1 MTSSVFEAD
10 LIIIGQLTL
19 SAMLGMVIGWRRE
32 YHNLLESEVRIFA
45 SVALGA
51 CAFGLVSILA
61 AGDKV
66 DPTRIS
72 AQVVTGIGFLGA
84 GMILHRQDRTTGL
97 ATAALLWATAAV
109 GMAIAHSLYLIG
121 IASAAMVFVV
131 RHFPTLIKPKYVIK
145 DPFKAPDTDQG
156 DLDHETR
163 GNQQKE

>member
-1 MTSSVFEAD
+1 MTLNFLDSEFV
-10 LIIIGQLTL
+10 IVGQLVL
-19 SAMLGMVIGWRRE
+19 SAILGMMIGLRSH

-84 GMILHRQDRTTGL
+84 GMILHKQDRTTGL

-109 GMAIAHSLYLIG
+109 GIAIAHSLYLIG
-121 IASAAMVFVV
+121 IATAAVVFAV
-131 RHFPTLIKPKYVIK
+131 RHFPTLIKPKYLVQ
-145 DPFKAPDTDQG
+145 DPFEPNMVD
-156 DLDHETR
+156 
-163 GNQQKE
+163 KEED